1 MGFSEFIYEQGI
13 IGITIGTITAFA
25 ISNLIKDVNHEVI
38 RKVLAYMKVSNAG
51 IVSSIFEFLI
61 LMFIVYLLYAFI
73 LLPIFKRHIED
84 EKKETASHKDW
95 KQDLLYEVKT
105 MDMGSV
111 YMK

>member
-1 MGFSEFIYEQGI
+1 
-13 IGITIGTITAFA
+13 
-25 ISNLIKDVNHEVI
+25 
-38 RKVLAYMKVSNAG
+38 
-51 IVSSIFEFLI
+51 
-61 LMFIVYLLYAFI
+61 MFIVYLLYAFI

-84 EKKETASHKDW
+84 ERKETKTHKDL